1 MELYKKILIAGFLIF
16 SFLILTIN
24 FVFSFLISEPKKK
37 EILVSHSVIEKANGV
52 SFGGR
57 WIAEKIKISKEKIE
71 AENFFFTRDDLII
84 KTKKLIIWN
93 NAPINEEKK
102 KIKIL
107 KAWFSQVPWGKEVKR
122 APYGFPVFLNLV
134 LSRPI
139 KNFYVEILNPDGIK
153 EQEKSI
159 LFEQPSDKIW
169 VSLRVYSNSPFR
181 EILEEIG
188 LDSIVG
194 PPAGEYVFKIKI
206 GEEILEKKI
215 NIS

>member
-134 LSRPI
+134 LSQPV
-139 KNFYVEILNPDGIK
+139 KSFSVEILNPDGVK
-153 EQEKSI
+153 EQEKNVFFNSPASR
-159 LFEQPSDKIW
+159 FW

-181 EILEEIG
+181 EILESIG
-188 LDSIVG
+188 LDAIVG
-194 PPAGEYVFKIKI
+194 PPSGQYTFILKI
-206 GEEILEKKI
+206 GEEVLEKKI